1 MGLLDKFKR
10 KKESPPRERR
20 TNTAPETEEYSPG
33 GSAIYRYQTPE
44 NRGFRP
50 PEDVCVSMEDIEK
63 HMEKIFPGWE
73 GFVYHEIISDLV
85 HIDVHVLRPPKGD
98 DCCLLYTT
106 GMSDLPMNLPEELS
120 DREDLKYAELY
131 MLLPGNWDLGE
142 VGANTKDLPHERFW
156 PIQMLKFLARF
167 PHEYKT
173 WLGWGHTIPNGPDYT
188 PICNGLGFGGAVLD
202 SLSLVPPLTTEEGKE
217 IRFYLLIPAYKE
229 EIEFKLKYGMERLS
243 QRFADGKLP
252 VVLDIHR
259 PNFCEDFKEILD

>member
-1 MGLLDKFKR
+1 MGFLDKLFG
-10 KKESPPRERR
+10 KKQEV
-20 TNTAPETEEYSPG
+20 SPG
-33 GSAIYRYQTPE
+33 GSTIYRYDELKDEGLRTPTRIGIYAE
-44 NRGFRP
+44 EVEAHF
-50 PEDVCVSMEDIEK
+50 EAL
-63 HMEKIFPGWE
+63 FPGRE
-73 GFVYHEIISDLV
+73 SRVLHEIVSDL
-85 HIDVHVLRPPKGD
+85 IHVDIHVMWPTEKEPFFVV
-98 DCCLLYTT
+98 YTT

-188 PICNGLGFGGAVLD
+188 PICDGLGFGGAVLD